1 METKTV
7 NSNQTNKTENAIT
20 GELTYKDKVI
30 QKIIGYTLEDID
42 GLLTVDGGFFSNI
55 AEKIVNNDNQTAG
68 VGVEVGK
75 EQVAVDLD
83 IVAEYGK
90 DISKIYDEIK
100 DAISASVKEMTHLDV
115 IEVNVTVVDI
125 KTAEQYEQDSI
136 SLQDRVVDGTNV
148 AADKI
153 SESAS
158 KASANFKSTAKKIS
172 EENES
177 RVN

>member
-7 NSNQTNKTENAIT
+7 NSNQINKTENTIT

-100 DAISASVKEMTHLDV
+100 TAISASVKEMTHLDV

-136 SLQDRVVDGTNV
+136 SLQDRVVEGTNV

-158 KASANFKSTAKKIS
+158 KASSSFKSTAKKIS

>member
-7 NSNQTNKTENAIT
+7 NSNQINKTENAIT

-158 KASANFKSTAKKIS
+158 KASANFKSTAQKIS